1 MNPKHSRQVFDVFLC
16 HNSDDK
22 PEVKRLGEQLKNL
35 GVLPWLDEWELRPG
49 LPWQRSLQQQ
59 ISQIKS
65 AAVFVG
71 KSGIGPWQQMELEAF
86 LNEFVR
92 RGCPVIPVILVDA
105 PRKPKL
111 PPFLGNMTWVDFRKQ
126 DPDPM
131 GQLVWGITGKRI
143 P

>member
-1 MNPKHSRQVFDVFLC
+1 LNSKQPLQGFDVFLC

-22 PEVKRLGEQLKNL
+22 PEVKKLGEQLKSL
-35 GVLPWLDEWELRPG
+35 GIFPWLDEWELRPG
-49 LPWQRSLQQQ
+49 IPWQRLLQQQ
-59 ISQIKS
+59 IGKIKS

-92 RGCPVIPVILVDA
+92 RGCPVIPVILVGA
-105 PRKPKL
+105 PTKPRL

-126 DPDPM
+126 DPDPLK
-131 GQLVWGITGKRI
+131 QIVWGITGNHI
-143 P
+143 S